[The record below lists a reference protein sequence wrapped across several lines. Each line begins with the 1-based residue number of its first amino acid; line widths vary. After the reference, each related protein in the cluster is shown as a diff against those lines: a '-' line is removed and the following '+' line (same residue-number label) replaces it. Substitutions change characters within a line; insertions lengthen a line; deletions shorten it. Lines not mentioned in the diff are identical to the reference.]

1 MTKNYYPF
9 ASMPTVAQLDSRE
22 RRAIYC
28 EENGYMERAAEH
40 WHMVEVGEQM
50 RREAGLDIYEESE
63 SVTPVTNEEN
73 DND

>member
-40 WHMVEVGEQM
+40 WYMVFAGE
-50 RREAGLDIYEESE
+50 
-63 SVTPVTNEEN
+63 
-73 DND
+73 

>member
-1 MTKNYYPF
+1 MKKNYYPF

-28 EENGYMERAAEH
+28 EEKGYMKRAAEH

-50 RREAGLDIYEESE
+50 RREAGLDIYEES
-63 SVTPVTNEEN
+63 VTGVTKK
-73 DND
+73 DS

>member
-50 RREAGLDIYEESE
+50 RREAGLDIYEES
-63 SVTPVTNEEN
+63 VTPVTKEN

>member
-50 RREAGLDIYEESE
+50 RREAGLDIYEES
-63 SVTPVTNEEN
+63 VTGVTKEN